1 MPELS
6 FTGTLSLNCPQ
17 CQAEV
22 FKIHQD
28 SDTIVALTC
37 NDCETVIIVKEVNNV
52 STT

>member
-1 MPELS
+1 MSEISLTSTLVLS
-6 FTGTLSLNCPQ
+6 CPQ
-17 CQAEV
+17 CQAEI

-28 SDTIVALTC
+28 GDTIVALTC